1 MSLSQNDAPLYEA
14 LLEYKENRIVSF
26 DVPGHKQGKGN
37 SELTNFLGM
46 HFSMLRT
53 TDGERSI
60 IGLVV
65 SPLYLASR
73 MPRSLAMVC
82 RLQ

>member
-1 MSLSQNDAPLYEA
+1 MKAVQRTEVNPRPTTDRAPTVWTWLQTVSQ
-14 LLEYKENRIVSF
+14 RR
-26 DVPGHKQGKGN
+26 QR
-37 SELTNFLGM
+37 M